1 MAGLHSLHSCMS
13 THAIHPEHGLADD
26 CPRCAEHAE
35 HPLDSLDTENLR
47 ALLAR
52 INADYAP
59 RSENEARAMQNL
71 ERTMRDA
78 GRLTLMDW
86 LSTP

>member
-1 MAGLHSLHSCMS
+1 MS
-13 THAIHPEHGLADD
+13 THAVHPDTHEHGLADD

-52 INADYAP
+52 INADYAA
-59 RSENEARAMQNL
+59 RSDNEARAMQNL

-78 GRLTLMDW
+78 GRLKLLDW
-86 LSTP
+86 LS